1 MSTPAPLISFIAS
14 AAASRTSLDPSPVR
28 IRARSMTS
36 GGISHET
43 PLASEA
49 KAMIAVALIR
59 ESLFPVSSTILFTT
73 SVNSS

>member
-1 MSTPAPLISFIAS
+1 
-14 AAASRTSLDPSPVR
+14 
-28 IRARSMTS
+28 MTS